1 MTSVQ
6 LEITET
12 DASMKSTAIMCQWQ
26 LVALSYGRDGPRII
40 I

>member
-12 DASMKSTAIMCQWQ
+12 DASMKSTAIIRQWQ
-26 LVALSYGRDGPRII
+26 PVGLSYGRDGVRII